1 MKNYT
6 KPTANVVELA
16 VKESLS
22 ALPGNLTK
30 MQKVATINANR
41 ITFFNLELSGNEA
54 INPSNNG

>member
-30 MQKVATINANR
+30 MQKVATINSNR
-41 ITFFNLELSGNEA
+41 ITFFNLEISSNEA
-54 INPSNNG
+54 INPNNG